1 MEADR
6 PIDGPLI
13 LVVEEE
19 ENTAKGSLAPS
30 PFPNGLAPLE
40 ACFTGLRKRYR
51 SGHKFDI
58 LCLLAAQ
65 TNGQQKA
72 DF

>member
-13 LVVEEE
+13 LEEVEEE

-30 PFPNGLAPLE
+30 LFPNGLAPLE
-40 ACFTGLRKRYR
+40 ACFTGLRKRYK

-58 LCLLAAQ
+58 LCLLLRA
-65 TNGQQKA
+65 N
-72 DF
+72 